1 MRRRC
6 SAAAVAVVAAGFWP
20 VAVGVMAAE
29 AEFLVAGRAP
39 FVEVEGTFVGVAG
52 TFVGMTLM
60 AGVGTPG
67 DMVASA
73 VWAGTVAE
81 RTQAAKAGVLA
92 AVASVV
98 VGWRAFVVVS
108 FWGTANVPSEAVLVV
123 VMVVV
128 LVVSSV
134 ILKTA
139 LLQMR

>member
-1 MRRRC
+1 MRRHC

-39 FVEVEGTFVGVAG
+39 FVEVEG

-108 FWGTANVPSEAVLVV
+108 FWGTANVPSEAVLGV